1 MQQRLV
7 MSTKAI
13 SSLKVFVMLIYQRSL
28 MNQIIRC
35 CCVWKYLASLYYLRN
50 EFLKMIKYFRAMTHD
65 EEKYPSPNEFKPERF
80 LHEDGSLTDDTMQ
93 LSFGWGRRIW

>member
-1 MQQRLV
+1 
-7 MSTKAI
+7 
-13 SSLKVFVMLIYQRSL
+13 MLIYKRSL

-35 CCVWKYLASLYYLRN
+35 CCVWKYLASLYYLRSQ
-50 EFLKMIKYFRAMTHD
+50 FLKMIEYFRAMTHD

-93 LSFGWGRRIW
+93 LAFGWGRRIW